1 MLVPTNFDVRTRTQ
15 PQFGAFYAD
24 LLDRTFKKNPGAA
37 VTEFVNRLRHSLEG
51 RVRVWVDDRD
61 QYTPGWKYNEH
72 ELRGVPVRLEVGPRD
87 VAQGAVMSVRRDTRA
102 KESIR
107 LEHLPERLP
116 VLLEDIQRALF
127 QAALEFRDQN
137 TSRVTSVAE
146 LEAHFAE
153 RRGFVALPWKD
164 DADAETAIKQK
175 TGATLRCIPL
185 DQKPF
190 SGLSKDGAPVA
201 LFARAY

>member
-1 MLVPTNFDVRTRTQ
+1 M
-15 PQFGAFYAD
+15 
-24 LLDRTFKKNPGAA
+24 
-37 VTEFVNRLRHSLEG
+37 
-51 RVRVWVDDRD
+51 
-61 QYTPGWKYNEH
+61 
-72 ELRGVPVRLEVGPRD
+72 
-87 VAQGAVMSVRRDTRA
+87 
-102 KESIR
+102 
-107 LEHLPERLP
+107 
-116 VLLEDIQRALF
+116 LLEDIQRALF

>member
-1 MLVPTNFDVRTRTQ
+1 VVVPIWRK
-15 PQFGAFYAD
+15 PEE
-24 LLDRTFKKNPGAA
+24 LAA